1 MFWRLFSRPL
11 MKSLTRMLKS
21 LPMNYVVE
29 PNAVAGLGPDAASPP
44 PIGIG
49 DVQGCCNALDR
60 LLDKLGPAAD
70 TPLWF
75 AGDLI
80 NRGPASLAALR
91 RVIGLGDRA
100 VAVLGNHDLH
110 LLAIAA
116 GVHRAKRGDT
126 LDDILAAPDAAD
138 LIDWLRHRPLAHYDG
153 QRLLVHAGVLPHW
166 DVRVALGLAHEIE
179 TQLRGNAWQAFLQSL
194 WGNEPDTWRD
204 TLQGEARSR
213 VIVNAMTRMR
223 FCDAHGRMEFSASG
237 APNTAP
243 AGFMPWFDVP
253 QRRSADT
260 LVVFGHWAALGLV
273 VRDDVIALDSGC
285 VWGGKLSAVRLDAD
299 PRHRTVTQV
308 DCSKQR

>member
-1 MFWRLFSRPL
+1 
-11 MKSLTRMLKS
+11 
-21 LPMNYVVE
+21 MNSVVE
-29 PNAVAGLGPDAASPP
+29 PDAVAGLDSDATSPP

-49 DVQGCCNALDR
+49 DIQGCCNALDR
-60 LLDKLGPAAD
+60 LLDKLGPATD

-75 AGDLI
+75 AGDLV

-91 RVIGLGDRA
+91 RIIGLGDRA
-100 VAVLGNHDLH
+100 VTVLGNHDLH

-116 GVHRAKRGDT
+116 DVHRPKRGDT

-153 QRLLVHAGVLPHW
+153 QRLLVHAGVLPQW
-166 DVRVALGLAHEIE
+166 DARVAIELARGIE
-179 TQLRGNAWQAFLQSL
+179 AQLQGDAWKTFLQSL
-194 WGNEPDTWRD
+194 WGNEPDTWSD
-204 TLQGEARSR
+204 MLQGKARSR

-253 QRRSADT
+253 QRRSTDT
-260 LVVFGHWAALGLV
+260 LVVFGHWSALGLV
-273 VRDDVIALDSGC
+273 MRDNVIALDSGC
-285 VWGGKLSAVRLDAD
+285 VWGGKLSAVRLDVD
-299 PRHRTVTQV
+299 PRHRTVVQV
-308 DCSKQR
+308 DCGKQR